1 MWFVISL
8 SNPNTNLEI
17 ALQQQCE
24 NYCAKNAYC
33 IEIPRFH
40 TGKKS
45 RSVKNRLFALHLIF
59 LYTLCRSPKDYLYW
73 VTFSNKCAF
82 NTQYLSYSTIVYLVK
97 MESESTNFGLKMT
110 LKVVFYPF
118 MGVTN
123 FHYIKYF
130 RKGKI
135 FAPNYKFSH
144 KNYLLPSWDFKK

>member
-1 MWFVISL
+1 MWFVIPL

-45 RSVKNRLFALHLIF
+45 RSVKNRLFTLFFTLYVEALK
-59 LYTLCRSPKDYLYW
+59 TTYLYW

-82 NTQYLSYSTIVYLVK
+82 NTKNWSYSIIVYLVK
-97 MESESTNFGLKMT
+97 MGSEISNFGLKMT
-110 LKVVFYPF
+110 L
-118 MGVTN
+118 
-123 FHYIKYF
+123 IKCFLPLYGGNHF
-130 RKGKI
+130 PLHKTSEKGKC
-135 FAPNYKFSH
+135 
-144 KNYLLPSWDFKK
+144 LPKITNLVTKATLPWDLNK